1 MSLSVNNKLVF
12 QCLVENIK
20 KDYLICLN
28 QEFDNSV
35 LNLVKQNGFYPY
47 EYIDSSKTIEKSKER
62 LLSKDKFY
70 SSLIGKG
77 ISMKMFLNTE
87 TNLE

>member
-1 MSLSVNNKLVF
+1 M
-12 QCLVENIK
+12 
-20 KDYLICLN
+20 N
-28 QEFDNSV
+28 QQFDNRV

-87 TNLE
+87 TNLEWKYGKLSRFVFKMWCFVFSWCISII